1 VAPPIP
7 TTHQPSILISPKKN
21 LLVIIH
27 NLSPQVLLNN
37 KYIFCDGWIN
47 SEIYLSRFDST
58 SSRKHFP
65 QIYRAEDE
73 DSCPKDKLLDGGM
86 RGKYKKG
93 QATEKPDNITQ
104 TSISYSLYD

>member
-1 VAPPIP
+1 MGG
-7 TTHQPSILISPKKN
+7 SIQKSIYQGLT
-21 LLVIIH
+21 
-27 NLSPQVLLNN
+27 QV
-37 KYIFCDGWIN
+37 KI
-47 SEIYLSRFDST
+47 DST